1 MYADGLTETS
11 SALLTDSTGDT
22 AEPSNLAELSR
33 SPRQPIAMLGVAFDN
48 LTLRETVGRIEEMI
62 ASPRSHYVVTANV
75 DFLAQARRDVELQH
89 ILLNAHLVLCD
100 GTPLVWASRLFGNP
114 LPERVAG
121 ADVVP
126 ELIRVA
132 AEKKYRL
139 FFLGATE
146 ESNTQAIA
154 RLRAQF
160 PDLEISH
167 YSPPFRPLP
176 ELDNAEIIRRIRTA
190 KPDLLFVAFG
200 CPKAEKWL
208 ARHYPELGVPV
219 AIGVGATIDFLAGQV
234 KRAPFWMQ
242 RGGVEWIY
250 RLCQEPRRLFKRY
263 ATDLGFFGRAMVG
276 QCWTMKLRSGG
287 RQNQTRTVVIQSN
300 GTWQRVEAAHCLNK
314 DSVERDTTQWKEIAG
329 ADRHCLLEMAETK
342 LMDSTGVAALVH
354 LKKQLQLSGRQL
366 ILLSPSPAV
375 RRALKAM
382 RLERFFEVATDALE
396 ARAVLKARE
405 RERYA
410 FTGNDS
416 TSLLV
421 WLGEIPATNAE
432 QVWQCARSA
441 TQRTHS
447 TAESWTLDLA
457 AVRFMDRSG
466 VNFLLRAVE
475 IARTNGI
482 RLRFSD
488 PSPLVRNVLRVSK
501 REYLL
506 DQFS

>member
-1 MYADGLTETS
+1 M
-11 SALLTDSTGDT
+11 
-22 AEPSNLAELSR
+22 AER
-33 SPRQPIAMLGVAFDN
+33 SCVARQPIALLGVAFDN

-62 ASPRSHYVVTANV
+62 ASRRSHYVVTANV
-75 DFLAQARRDVELQH
+75 DFLAQASRDLELQH
-89 ILLNAHLVLCD
+89 ILLNAPLVLCD

-146 ESNTQAIA
+146 EANTQAVA
-154 RLRAQF
+154 RLRAQY
-160 PDLEISH
+160 PELEISH
-167 YSPPFRPLP
+167 YSPPFRPLSKR
-176 ELDNAEIIRRIRTA
+176 DDAKIIRQIRA
-190 KPDLLFVAFG
+190 DKPDLLFVAFG

-208 ARHYPELGVPV
+208 ATHYPELGVPV
-219 AIGVGATIDFLAGQV
+219 AIGVGATIDFLAGRV
-234 KRAPFWMQ
+234 KRAPLWMQ

-263 ATDLGFFGRAMVG
+263 ATDLWYFAGAMVR
-276 QCWTMKLRSGG
+276 QWWTLKLRASAKPGH
-287 RQNQTRTVVIQSN
+287 TRTAVIQSN
-300 GTWQRVEAAHCLNK
+300 GTWQRVDAASALNK
-314 DSVERDTTQWKEIAG
+314 ESVERDADRWTMIAG
-329 ADRHCLLEMAETK
+329 ADRHCLLELAETNS
-342 LMDSTGVAALVH
+342 MDSTGVAALVR
-354 LKKQLQLSGRQL
+354 LKKQLRLSGRQL

-382 RLERFFEVATDALE
+382 RLEQLFEVATDALE
-396 ARAVLKARE
+396 ARAVLKARARE
-405 RERYA
+405 REA
-410 FTGNDS
+410 SMEDES

-432 QVWQCARSA
+432 QIWKCTRAA
-441 TQRTHS
+441 THRAHAKT
-447 TAESWTLDLA
+447 ESWTLDLA
-457 AVRFMDRSG
+457 AVRSMDRGG

-475 IARTNGI
+475 TARTHGI
-482 RLRFSD
+482 RLRFSG
-488 PSPLVRNVLRVSK
+488 PSPPVRNVLRVSK

-506 DQFS
+506 DQFA

>member
-1 MYADGLTETS
+1 MYAEGLTETS
-11 SALLTDSTGDT
+11 SALLTGSANDVTEQSNH
-22 AEPSNLAELSR
+22 AERSR
-33 SPRQPIAMLGVAFDN
+33 VTRQPIALLGVAFDN
-48 LTLRETVGRIEEMI
+48 LTLREAVSRIEEMI
-62 ASPRSHYVVTANV
+62 ASPRSHYVVTANM
-75 DFLAQARRDVELQH
+75 DFLAQARRDLELQH

-146 ESNTQAIA
+146 EANTQAIA

-167 YSPPFRPLP
+167 YSPPFRPLH
-176 ELDNAEIIRRIRTA
+176 EMDDAEIIRRVRAA

-208 ARHYPELGVPV
+208 STHYPELDVPV
-219 AIGVGATIDFLAGQV
+219 AIGVGATIDFLAGRV
-234 KRAPFWMQ
+234 KRAPPWMQ

-263 ATDLGFFGRAMVG
+263 ATDLWFFGGAMVR
-276 QCWTMKLRSGG
+276 QCWTMKCRFGG
-287 RQNQTRTVVIQSN
+287 KRTQTRTAVIQSN
-300 GTWQRVEAAHCLNK
+300 GTWQRVEAANFLNK
-314 DSVERDTTQWKEIAG
+314 DSVERDAVLWKEIAR
-329 ADRHCLLEMAETK
+329 ADRDCLLELAETK
-342 LMDSTGVAALVH
+342 LIDSTGAAALVH
-354 LKKQLQLSGRQL
+354 LKKQLRLAGRQL
-366 ILLSPSPAV
+366 ILLSPAPAV
-375 RRALKAM
+375 QRVLKAM
-382 RLERFFEVATDALE
+382 RLEQFFEVATDALE
-396 ARAVLKARE
+396 ARAVLKARA
-405 RERYA
+405 RERDA
-410 FTGNDS
+410 FMGDDS
-416 TSLLV
+416 TGLLV

-432 QVWQCARSA
+432 QVWQCTRAAIKRA
-441 TQRTHS
+441 HS
-447 TAESWTLDLA
+447 TVESWIIDLA
-457 AVRFMDRSG
+457 AVRFMDG
-466 VNFLLRAVE
+466 VGINYLLRAVE
-475 IARTNGI
+475 IARAHGI

-488 PSPLVRNVLRVSK
+488 PSPPVRNVLRISK

-506 DQFS
+506 DQSA

>member
-1 MYADGLTETS
+1 MYAVAETS
-11 SALLTDSTGDT
+11 PTLPAASTDDAPEQGNVSGR
-22 AEPSNLAELSR
+22 SR
-33 SPRQPIAMLGVAFDN
+33 APRLPIAMLGVAFDN

-62 ASPRSHYVVTANV
+62 ASHRSHYVVTANV
-75 DFLAQARRDVELQH
+75 DFLAVARRDVELQH

-132 AEKKYRL
+132 AEKHYRL

-146 ESNTQAIA
+146 EANAQAITQLLA
-154 RLRAQF
+154 RF
-160 PDLEISH
+160 PGLEISH
-167 YSPPFRPLP
+167 YSPPFRSLL
-176 ELDNAEIIRRIRTA
+176 EMDNAEIIRRIRAA
-190 KPDLLFVAFG
+190 KPDLLLVAFG
-200 CPKAEKWL
+200 CPKAEKWV

-219 AIGVGATIDFLAGQV
+219 AIGVGATIDFLAGRV
-234 KRAPFWMQ
+234 KRAPLWMQ
-242 RGGVEWIY
+242 HGGVEWIY
-250 RLCQEPRRLFKRY
+250 RLSQEPRRLFKRY
-263 ATDLGFFGRAMVG
+263 VTDLWFFGGAMVR

-287 RQNQTRTVVIQSN
+287 SRTQTRTAVIQSN
-300 GTWQRVEAAHCLNK
+300 GTWQRVEVAHCLDK
-314 DSVERDTTQWKEIAG
+314 DSIERDTARWKEISR
-329 ADRHCLLEMAETK
+329 ADRHCLLELAETK
-342 LMDSTGVAALVH
+342 LMDSTGVAVLVH
-354 LKKQLQLSGRQL
+354 LKKQLHLAGRQL

-382 RLERFFEVATDALE
+382 RLEQFFEIASDALE
-396 ARAVLKARE
+396 ARAVLQAQACE
-405 RERYA
+405 QDA
-410 FTGNDS
+410 FMGDES

-421 WLGEIPATNAE
+421 WLGEIPASSAE
-432 QVWQCARSA
+432 QIWQC
-441 TQRTHS
+441 TQAAIHRNHS

-457 AVRFMDRSG
+457 GVRFMDIGG
-466 VNFLLRAVE
+466 VNLLLRAVE
-475 IARTNGI
+475 TARAHGI

-488 PSPLVRNVLRVSK
+488 PSPAVHNVLRASK